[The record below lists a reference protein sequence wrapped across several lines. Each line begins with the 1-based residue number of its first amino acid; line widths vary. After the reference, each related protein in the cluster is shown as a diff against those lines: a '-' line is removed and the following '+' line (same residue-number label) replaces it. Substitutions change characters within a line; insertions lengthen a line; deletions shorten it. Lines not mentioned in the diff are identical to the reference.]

1 MNKIILP
8 KQKAITIFLVFALS
22 YYISNLLRAI
32 TATISPNLISEFDLS
47 AGDLGLLGGGYFL
60 GFAAVQI
67 PLGYLLDNKGP
78 KKIVSYFLL
87 IAVLGMISFS
97 LSENFITLLISR
109 ILIGIGVG
117 ACLMGPLT
125 AYRIWYQDETQQR
138 ANSWMLMVGAIGML
152 SSSLPVQFFLPIIC
166 YCRIDTYTTDADII
180 ISDTGI
186 TDTDNKLNAIRAESS
201 VYSTLFQIFIL
212 GISMCMI
219 MIVSLNSTSFKKHNP
234 STKMQAVKKWFV
246 LFLLLSG
253 DVSGRIL
260 NTASTTNGS
269 NINETKG
276 NNDGDSSSLTPV
288 APLVGNDSV
297 STMLTTTTD
306 VTNKALFALNTRLL
320 ATVTVSPS
328 NVRAAN
334 NDAVDGDII
343 MITPGEVDLS
353 SGQLSVGKALTF
365 ECTDPTTKCIFD
377 AKARSSSTRRVIYDT
392 HGKTATSRY
401 VGLEITG
408 GYTVRLKRNN
418 RKRRSQHRSVV
429 GSRSKKTT
437 N

>member
-1 MNKIILP
+1 MNKVILP
-8 KQKAITIFLVFALS
+8 KQKAVTIFLVFALG

-152 SSSLPVQFFLPIIC
+152 SSSLPVQFFLPIIGWRMIFITLALLTIFC
-166 YCRIDTYTTDADII
+166 IILIIFFIPNWNKANIQSNSNDNGSLKEIWSDNFFKSLVPMGFFNYGGLFAIQTLWAGPWMIKVSGYTPEQSANGLFIIYFSLLISFLSWGYLVPKISKNVSDAIKLLKFGAPLNLIVLAFII
-180 ISDTGI
+180 YLGP
-186 TDTDNKLNAIRAESS
+186 KAGAYHWAFFAVSS
-201 VYSTLFQIFIL
+201 V
-212 GISMCMI
+212 
-219 MIVSLNSTSFKKHNP
+219 
-234 STKMQAVKKWFV
+234 
-246 LFLLLSG
+246 FL
-253 DVSGRIL
+253 
-260 NTASTTNGS
+260 
-269 NINETKG
+269 
-276 NNDGDSSSLTPV
+276 SLTQP
-288 APLVGNDSV
+288 AVGMAFS
-297 STMLTTTTD
+297 L
-306 VTNKALFALNTRLL
+306 
-320 ATVTVSPS
+320 S
-328 NVRAAN
+328 NA
-334 NDAVDGDII
+334 
-343 MITPGEVDLS
+343 
-353 SGQLSVGKALTF
+353 GKALTSF
-365 ECTDPTTKCIFD
+365 NLLLFIGAF
-377 AKARSSSTRRVIYDT
+377 ALQWIIGVIIDLTMNLGYSEIS
-392 HGKTATSRY
+392 GFRFAMMFFLLTSFFSY
-401 VGLEITG
+401 LFFLI
-408 GYTVRLKRNN
+408 KN
-418 RKRRSQHRSVV
+418 
-429 GSRSKKTT
+429 SK

>member
-1 MNKIILP
+1 MNKVILP

-152 SSSLPVQFFLPIIC
+152 SSSLPVQFFLPIIGWRMIFITLALLTIFC
-166 YCRIDTYTTDADII
+166 IILIIFFIPNWNKANIQSNSNDNGSLKEIWNNSFFKSLVPMGFFNYGGLFAVQTLWAGPWMIKVSGYTPEQSANGLFLIYFSLL
-180 ISDTGI
+180 ISFLSWGYLVPKISKNVSD
-186 TDTDNKLNAIRAESS
+186 AIRLLKFGAPLNLIVLAFIIYLGPKAGAYHWAFFAVSS
-201 VYSTLFQIFIL
+201 V
-212 GISMCMI
+212 
-219 MIVSLNSTSFKKHNP
+219 
-234 STKMQAVKKWFV
+234 
-246 LFLLLSG
+246 FL
-253 DVSGRIL
+253 
-260 NTASTTNGS
+260 
-269 NINETKG
+269 
-276 NNDGDSSSLTPV
+276 SLTQP
-288 APLVGNDSV
+288 AVGMAFS
-297 STMLTTTTD
+297 L
-306 VTNKALFALNTRLL
+306 
-320 ATVTVSPS
+320 S
-328 NVRAAN
+328 NA
-334 NDAVDGDII
+334 
-343 MITPGEVDLS
+343 
-353 SGQLSVGKALTF
+353 GKALTSF
-365 ECTDPTTKCIFD
+365 NLLLFIGAFALQWIIGVIIDLTMNLGYSEISGFRFAMIFFLL
-377 AKARSSSTRRVIYDT
+377 
-392 HGKTATSRY
+392 TSFFSY
-401 VGLEITG
+401 LFFLI
-408 GYTVRLKRNN
+408 RNYKN
-418 RKRRSQHRSVV
+418 
-429 GSRSKKTT
+429 
-437 N
+437 

>member
-1 MNKIILP
+1 MNKVILP

-152 SSSLPVQFFLPIIC
+152 SSSLPVQFFLPIIGWRMIFITLALLTIFC
-166 YCRIDTYTTDADII
+166 IILIIFFIPNWNKANIQSNANDNGSLKEIWNNSFFKSLVPMGFFNYGGLFAIQTLWAGPWMIKVSGYTPEQSANGLFLIYFSLL
-180 ISDTGI
+180 ISFLSWGYLVPKISKNVSD
-186 TDTDNKLNAIRAESS
+186 AIRLLKFGAPLNLIVLAFIIYLGPKAGAYHWAFFAVSS
-201 VYSTLFQIFIL
+201 V
-212 GISMCMI
+212 
-219 MIVSLNSTSFKKHNP
+219 
-234 STKMQAVKKWFV
+234 
-246 LFLLLSG
+246 FL
-253 DVSGRIL
+253 
-260 NTASTTNGS
+260 
-269 NINETKG
+269 
-276 NNDGDSSSLTPV
+276 SLTQP
-288 APLVGNDSV
+288 AVGMAFS
-297 STMLTTTTD
+297 L
-306 VTNKALFALNTRLL
+306 
-320 ATVTVSPS
+320 S
-328 NVRAAN
+328 NA
-334 NDAVDGDII
+334 
-343 MITPGEVDLS
+343 
-353 SGQLSVGKALTF
+353 GKALTSF
-365 ECTDPTTKCIFD
+365 NLLLFIGAFALQWIIGVIIDLTMNLGYSEISGFRFAMIFFLL
-377 AKARSSSTRRVIYDT
+377 
-392 HGKTATSRY
+392 TSFFSY
-401 VGLEITG
+401 LFFLI
-408 GYTVRLKRNN
+408 RNYKN
-418 RKRRSQHRSVV
+418 
-429 GSRSKKTT
+429 
-437 N
+437 